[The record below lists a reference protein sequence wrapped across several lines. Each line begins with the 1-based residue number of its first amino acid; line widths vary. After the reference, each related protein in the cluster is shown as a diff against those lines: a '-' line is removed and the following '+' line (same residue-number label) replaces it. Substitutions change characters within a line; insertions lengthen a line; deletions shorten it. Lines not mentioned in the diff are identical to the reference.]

1 LTNDT
6 ISRPSQ
12 TTRVTNVV
20 VDGTNRFHTG
30 EKKNTKQI
38 ENILQVVESFDLG
51 QNMMIHFYL

>member
-12 TTRVTNVV
+12 TTRVTTVV